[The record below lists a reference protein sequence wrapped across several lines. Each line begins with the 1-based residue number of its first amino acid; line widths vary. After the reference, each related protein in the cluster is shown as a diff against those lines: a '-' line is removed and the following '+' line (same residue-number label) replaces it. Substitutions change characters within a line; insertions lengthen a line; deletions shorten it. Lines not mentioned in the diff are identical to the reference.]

1 MRGSG
6 EWESGFPPRPAPRVP
21 VLCSLPRP
29 GSLTPGALPD
39 DALVA
44 GFRKHIL
51 PVEHAEGQPWASIP
65 GRLPIEKCT
74 NVPENKKRVEQ
85 EVGFSAR
92 YARSLAKVV
101 DTVETLNNNLPL
113 PPPKKKNSTGIRQL
127 ARCKLLHRDNPYELM
142 TARYPA
148 SCTDWDAEF
157 LGYGNSLGC
166 LNICQDPETKVVF
179 FRFF

>member
-6 EWESGFPPRPAPRVP
+6 EWESGFPPWPAPRVP

-44 GFRKHIL
+44 GFWKHIL

-65 GRLPIEKCT
+65 GRLPIAPTCQKTRSRAGSRFLSQICPVT
-74 NVPENKKRVEQ
+74 CKSGGHCGNPEQ
-85 EVGFSAR
+85 QFA
-92 YARSLAKVV
+92 
-101 DTVETLNNNLPL
+101 
-113 PPPKKKNSTGIRQL
+113 PPPTKKKNSTGIRQL
-127 ARCKLLHRDNPYELM
+127 ARCKLLHRDNQYKLM

-179 FRFF
+179 FRFFF